1 MPLTELDK
9 ELIRRCLTHQ
19 TGAWNDFV
27 DRYVGLIYHV
37 IHHTCYLRS
46 VPLSPEDT
54 EDLAAEILLEVVK
67 GDYALL
73 RQFHGKSSLAAYLT
87 VIARRIAV
95 HALQKKMGTPPM
107 QTQENLD
114 EIEAPATRRKA
125 PAARAENM
133 EEVEKLL
140 RKLKGKER
148 EVVRLYFLEGRSYEE
163 ISNALNIPVNSI
175 GPFLARAKK
184 RLKGDTAAT
193 NGQQKQKTAEKTEKV
208 EKTTEAQKT
217 EPRKTEE

>member
-27 DRYVGLIYHV
+27 DRYIGLIYHV

-46 VPLSPEDT
+46 VTLSPEDT
-54 EDLAAEILLEVVK
+54 EDLAADILMEVVK

-73 RQFHGKSSLAAYLT
+73 RQFAGRSNLSAYLT
-87 VIARRIAV
+87 VISRRIAI
-95 HALQKKMGTPPM
+95 HALQKKVGTPPV
-107 QTQENLD
+107 QQADNLD
-114 EIEAPATRRKA
+114 EMEPPKTRRKLA
-125 PAARAENM
+125 TESRAENM

-184 RLKGDTAAT
+184 RLRG
-193 NGQQKQKTAEKTEKV
+193 EKTE
-208 EKTTEAQKT
+208 ETNGSQRSAQKPKPT
-217 EPRKTEE
+217 EKTEEAEDA

>member
-19 TGAWNDFV
+19 PGAWNDFV

-54 EDLAAEILLEVVK
+54 EDLAAEIMLAVVN

-87 VIARRIAV
+87 VVARRIAV
-95 HALQKKMGTPPM
+95 HALQKKAGGLPV
-107 QTQENLD
+107 QTHDNLD
-114 EIEAPATRRKA
+114 EVEAPVRRSKLHT
-125 PAARAENM
+125 ARTENM

-163 ISNALNIPVNSI
+163 ISNTLDIPVNSI

-184 RLKGDTAAT
+184 KLKGEKDAPTA
-193 NGQQKQKTAEKTEKV
+193 NGQHKQKTEKTQKV
-208 EKTTEAQKT
+208 EQ
-217 EPRKTEE
+217 TEE

>member
-19 TGAWNDFV
+19 SGAWNDFV

-67 GDYALL
+67 GDYAML
-73 RQFHGKSSLAAYLT
+73 RQFHGKASLAAYLT
-87 VIARRIAV
+87 VVARRIAV
-95 HALQKKMGTPPM
+95 HALQKKMGGLPV
-107 QTQENLD
+107 QAHDNLD
-114 EIEAPATRRKA
+114 EMEAPAARRSKT

-163 ISNALNIPVNSI
+163 ISNTLGIPVNSI

-184 RLKGDTAAT
+184 KLKGEKDAPAA
-193 NGQQKQKTAEKTEKV
+193 NGQHKQKTEKV
-208 EKTTEAQKT
+208 EKTEKT
-217 EPRKTEE
+217 EKVEQTEE